1 MPDVNP
7 NYTTT
12 SIRQNGTYGKGLTA
26 KGLGSVTYLGGGV
39 GNSALGDGVNAA
51 GVATPCAQSTSAFC
65 NPGQYKIGDAAR
77 DGEFGDVRNPS
88 TYNLNMSLFR
98 TFSVVPNQDRLQLVL
113 RLDCANVT
121 NHVTFSGLSGVV
133 NSTAFGQFTSATGN
147 GGSRSFQVSGRLQ
160 F

>member
-1 MPDVNP
+1 
-7 NYTTT
+7 
-12 SIRQNGTYGKGLTA
+12 
-26 KGLGSVTYLGGGV
+26 
-39 GNSALGDGVNAA
+39 
-51 GVATPCAQSTSAFC
+51 
-65 NPGQYKIGDAAR
+65 
-77 DGEFGDVRNPS
+77 
-88 TYNLNMSLFR
+88 MSLFR